1 MVGLAQSLGSTMLDA
16 LFGRE
21 SAKGIYLSSRTF
33 DFVLF
38 FVGVLLPIVFF
49 VLYWNADIPMAS
61 LMILFIVL
69 LDTPHAMQTI
79 TRVWMDDQART
90 LFGQRAIFCFMAM
103 AVVCFTLIF
112 SGNSF
117 YILIILLFYGPYHI
131 VMQHFGIASLYRAKA
146 GNVSAHAGMRDKHL
160 LLSTYCLCVSWATH
174 DLFNLG
180 PLWLWPQFVQPFE
193 ALGLAAVPP
202 MLSDFWLFLVL
213 PVSFVYFV
221 VALGRWLL
229 ALQQEVSSGA
239 VLNRPRLL
247 TLCLAVLNF
256 LVVFFGLN
264 AVAVSLNEGL
274 FFVVIGITAWHAVQY
289 NGLVWHYN
297 NKKFCALKGAG
308 GAGSTL
314 LAWLSQR
321 HRFFYYIGFLALITL
336 CAQLIAMLLLWLD
349 SYAVKAWLGNTHD
362 LVYAAYSVTF
372 THYYLDTLIWK
383 GKHNKELGQVMFG

>member
-1 MVGLAQSLGSTMLDA
+1 MVGLAQGLSLAMLDA
-16 LFGRE
+16 LFGHE
-21 SAKGIYLSSRTF
+21 SEKGIYLSSKKF

-49 VLYWNADIPMAS
+49 VLYWNAGIPMAS
-61 LMILFIVL
+61 LMVLFIVL

-90 LFGQRAIFCFMAM
+90 LFGRRAILCFVVMAI
-103 AVVCFTLIF
+103 VCLTLIF
-112 SGNSF
+112 TGNSF

-131 VMQHFGIASLYRAKA
+131 IMQHFGMASLYRAKA
-146 GNVSAHAGMRDKHL
+146 GSTSVQVAMQDKHL
-160 LLSTYCLCVSWATH
+160 LLSTYCLCVSWASH

-180 PLWLWPQFVQPFE
+180 PLWLWPEFVQPFE
-193 ALGLAAVPP
+193 ALGLALVPL
-202 MLSDFWLFLVL
+202 MLSDFWLSFVL
-213 PVSFVYFV
+213 PASFVYFV
-221 VALGRWLL
+221 VSLARWLL
-229 ALQQEVSSGA
+229 GLYQELGRGMG
-239 VLNRPRLL
+239 LNRPRLL

-256 LVVFFGLN
+256 LVVFFVLN

-297 NKKFCALKGAG
+297 NKKFCALKGIG
-308 GAGSTL
+308 GAGSAL

-336 CAQLIAMLLLWLD
+336 CTQLIAMLLLWLD
-349 SYAVKAWLGNTHD
+349 SHAVKAWLGDTHG